1 MKMDGEIR
9 VKVSSRFNN
18 VYNDMSGLVI
28 NEFHEL
34 FYLCVCIGYKVKQKL
49 KLVSPEDK
57 FWSRTFN
64 PDEYSTFYAI
74 MLKDNELDFS
84 SIHNDKD
91 VIKNME
97 EYANGGMDYLLKNI
111 IPEYVIDNNGGVAID
126 KSISKE
132 LVKDLLYYLYEQ
144 SEGIEKK

>member
-1 MKMDGEIR
+1 
-9 VKVSSRFNN
+9 
-18 VYNDMSGLVI
+18 
-28 NEFHEL
+28 
-34 FYLCVCIGYKVKQKL
+34 VCIGYKVNKKL

-97 EYANGGMDYLLKNI
+97 EYANGGMDYLINDI
-111 IPEYVIDNNGGVAID
+111 IPEYVIDNSGGVAID
-126 KSISKE
+126 KSIAKE

-144 SEGIEKK
+144 SEGIEKQD